1 MKINTQPLLASL
13 LMVSLFAACS
23 RPVAYF
29 QPTHHEQFA
38 TAPTKVDAVP
48 SAEVATPAVVETPA
62 VAVTPSEQ
70 TMQSTAAL
78 DQVDALVRNDSQ
90 LAADKS
96 VQKRLTKVRTLLA
109 ETSAKAATAPAVTAA
124 PKKMNLLERL
134 VLKKMNKKISNQLA
148 PNNPNKPMVNRGL
161 LVGGIILLLVGLL
174 LAILASGTGSTIG
187 VIILLIGAISL
198 VLGLLAS

>member
-1 MKINTQPLLASL
+1 MKINTQSLLASCM
-13 LMVSLFAACS
+13 MVTLFAACS

-29 QPTHHEQFA
+29 QPTHREQFA
-38 TAPTKVDAVP
+38 TAPAKIESVT
-48 SAEVATPAVVETPA
+48 STEVATPVVAETPA
-62 VAVTPSEQ
+62 VAAAPTEQ
-70 TMQSTAAL
+70 VAQSAATL
-78 DQVDALVRNDSQ
+78 DQVDALVRNDSK

-96 VQKRLTKVRTLLA
+96 VQKRLTKVRSLLA
-109 ETSAKAATAPAVTAA
+109 ETSARAAATPAVTAA
-124 PKKMNLLERL
+124 PKKMNLIERL
-134 VLKKMNKKISNQLA
+134 VLKKMNKKISKQLA

-187 VIILLIGAISL
+187 VIILLLGAISL